1 MSDCGGIYKSLDQ
14 TNPFFGVSGTGGGG
28 FNLNLE
34 PSLAMRESLV
44 GSNDNRPARDNATT
58 ISGLAI
64 KLIVSL
70 LPSFLPGKFLL
81 KDVTIVF
88 F

>member
-34 PSLAMRESLV
+34 PSLAMRKSLV
-44 GSNDNRPARDNATT
+44 GSNDNRPARENSIAFYYVANSAYKTVPT
-58 ISGLAI
+58 NVVTAI
-64 KLIVSL
+64 
-70 LPSFLPGKFLL
+70 
-81 KDVTIVF
+81 
-88 F
+88 